1 MNFFNKGLFL
11 DNISIKNK
19 LLLLVTIPII
29 GLIILSI
36 TQVLD
41 SYEKVNNMEKI
52 EKLNILTNNISQ
64 VLDKLQNER
73 KEAIIYLNNKN
84 SNKNSLNKQIKVSN
98 ETINK
103 FSSYLDDFD
112 YSSYSKKL
120 EQTIS
125 LSQKELQNIQN
136 TRKEILDKN
145 IQLSQTMKDFAKINN
160 TLLDIVVLTAKE
172 SNDIKISQELTAYSN
187 FLYSKENTSIEE
199 AIGVSTLLKDSFDKQ
214 TQSELNNVVASQNS
228 YMSNYLQYA
237 SKTMKDFTAS
247 TLKGD
252 AINNIKQMRNT
263 LLQAKDLGGFNIDS
277 VHWFDTVTKKI
288 NTLKQIESELSY
300 ALRIDDLKLF
310 EKVEVA
316 TRISDLL
323 HATQKENAATFGYLA
338 SKGQSF
344 VKKLKNERYE
354 TNFRIKELKNAIK
367 AIDKNLLNKQVQHD
381 IQEIFNAL
389 VQLDKMRKKVDDLQY
404 TQKDTSKYFTSI
416 NKALLNTFWSISN
429 AATTVEE
436 NKDITAYYSFLLAK
450 ERAGIERA
458 IGADA
463 FSKNRFV
470 DNQKSLFVKLITEQ
484 NNYMSIFRK
493 NATQDVMDLYND
505 YVNEKGVKDEV
516 FGEVEKLREI
526 AFNTHSVGGFGIDEK
541 QWIKNFDKKTLK
553 LEKIDE
559 FISNEISSDIKN
571 LKSSFSQKLYTTA
584 SLTIAGLILIL
595 LISSF
600 ISKRIVNSLQT
611 FQKGL
616 GSFFKY
622 ALRET
627 NDIEIMEE
635 KGKDEFALMTKQMNE
650 QIIKTQ
656 NFIEQDRVVVQEIDD
671 IMSKVSNGF
680 FCYTIKQ
687 KGATKE
693 VEALRENINDMLINT
708 KIRLDSINKVL
719 DNYASGNFSF
729 ELDEKQRDG
738 MCGDIGSLY
747 TSTKLLGTSIS
758 SLMAM
763 IDNAGNELKTS
774 TDVLTNSSQNLST
787 SSNAQAAS
795 LEETAAAIEQI
806 TENIRSNNQNVN
818 EMTNLSNELNTSAKD
833 GNSLAIKTSTSMDEI
848 NDKVSNISEAIEIID
863 QIAFQTNIL
872 SLNAAVEAATAGEAG
887 KGFAVVA
894 QEVRNLAA
902 RSAEAANEIK
912 SLVEDATQKS
922 KEGKDISSLMIDG
935 YAKLNEKITLTKEM
949 IDNVSQ
955 ASKEQEAGMYQI
967 NDVVNSL
974 DKTTQENASTA
985 NSIDSLSSDVSSLSN
1000 RLMNITSKA
1009 ILDDKV
1015 KNRVSNIDLVHL
1027 FTQFKNEYINFKDTT
1042 FAKLDGFEVFEITRT
1057 DNSTLGKWISSNQNE
1072 IFANSSAFNNLKEN
1086 HNELH
1091 TNLQTYVNKNANRS
1105 ENEVLKELAVKIEK
1119 NTIDLF
1125 DNLDAILE
1133 ENERL
1138 QRA

>member
-1 MNFFNKGLFL
+1 MNFFNKALFL

-19 LLLLVTIPII
+19 LLLLVMIPII

-36 TQVLD
+36 TKVLD
-41 SYEKVNNMEKI
+41 SYEKVNTMEKI
-52 EKLNILTNNISQ
+52 EKLNNLTNNISH
-64 VLDKLQNER
+64 VLDDLQIER
-73 KEAIIYLNNKN
+73 KESIVYLNNESDNKKVLN
-84 SNKNSLNKQIKVSN
+84 SQIKKANKHIN
-98 ETINK
+98 EFNTYLSTFE
-103 FSSYLDDFD
+103 FSSYSD
-112 YSSYSKKL
+112 KL
-120 EQTIS
+120 KENIS
-125 LSQKELQNIQN
+125 ISQKELEKLRNLRTQISN
-136 TRKEILDKN
+136 KN
-145 IQLSQTMKDFAKINN
+145 IDLNTTMKNFAKINN

-172 SNDIKISQELTAYSN
+172 SNNIKVSQELTAYSN

-199 AIGVSTLLKDSFDKQ
+199 AIGISTLLKDSFDKQ
-214 TQSELNNVVASQNS
+214 TQSELNNVIASQNS

-237 SKTMKDFTAS
+237 SNDMKEFTS
-247 TLKGD
+247 NTLKGD
-252 AINNIKQMRNT
+252 AINNIKKMRQT
-263 LLQAKDLGGFNIDS
+263 LLQAKDLGGFNINS

-323 HATQKENAATFGYLA
+323 HATQKENAATFGYIA

-367 AIDKNLLNKQVQHD
+367 AIDKNLLNKAVLGD

-389 VQLDKMRKKVDDLQY
+389 VQLDKMRKRVDDLKY

-416 NKALLNTFWSISN
+416 NKALLNTFWSISD

-484 NNYMSIFRK
+484 NNYMAIFRK

-516 FGEVEKLREI
+516 FGEVEKLRKI
-526 AFNTHSVGGFGIDEK
+526 ALDTHSVGGFGIDEK
-541 QWIKNFDKKTLK
+541 LWIKNFDIKTAK

-559 FISNEISSDIKN
+559 YIANTISTDIKA
-571 LKSSFSQKLYTTA
+571 LRSSFSNTLYITA
-584 SLTIAGLILIL
+584 SLTIAGLVLIL

-687 KGATKE
+687 KGATQE
-693 VEALRENINDMLINT
+693 VEALKENINDMLVNT

-719 DNYASGNFSF
+719 DNFASGNFSF
-729 ELDEKQRDG
+729 ELNEKQRDG

-763 IDNAGNELKTS
+763 IENAGNELKDS
-774 TDVLTNSSQNLST
+774 TDVLTGSSQNLST

-795 LEETAAAIEQI
+795 LEETAASIEQI
-806 TENIRSNNQNVN
+806 TENIKSNNKNVY
-818 EMTNLSNELNTSAKD
+818 EMTTLSDELNASAKD
-833 GNSLAIKTSTSMDEI
+833 GNSLAIKTSSSMDEI
-848 NDKVSNISEAIEIID
+848 NDKVSNITEAIEIID

-912 SLVEDATQKS
+912 KLVEDATEKS
-922 KEGKDISSLMIDG
+922 SEGKKISSLMIEG
-935 YAKLNEKITLTKEM
+935 YTKLNGKITSTKEV

-967 NDVVNSL
+967 NDAVNSL

-985 NSIDSLSSDVSSLSN
+985 SSIDGLSSNVSSLSN

-1009 ILDDKV
+1009 ILDERV

-1027 FTQFKNEYINFKDTT
+1027 FTQFKNEYINFKDST
-1042 FAKLDGFEVFEITRT
+1042 FAKLDTFESFEIIKTR
-1057 DNSTLGKWISSNQNE
+1057 NSTLGKWINENQNE
-1072 IFANSSAFNNLKEN
+1072 TFANSSHFTKLKQSHENLHK
-1086 HNELH
+1086 
-1091 TNLQTYVNKNANRS
+1091 NLQNYVYKNANRS
-1105 ENEVLKELAVKIEK
+1105 DNEELKTLAIEVEK
-1119 NTIDLF
+1119 NTIELF
-1125 DNLDAILE
+1125 DNLDSILE
-1133 ENERL
+1133 VSSK
-1138 QRA
+1138 A